1 MYIPARNAEER
12 PAVLH
17 NFMDAHPFIVLV
29 SQTDGEL
36 FATHLPVLLHRD
48 RGTHGTIEG
57 HFARANGHHRH
68 LLARPDALCMF
79 SGPNAYITPTWY
91 PSKLLHGEAV
101 PTWNY
106 VAVHAHGTVI
116 LHSDH
121 AFLSRHLEELTTR
134 FEGTRERPWKVSDA
148 PASYIAGLERAI
160 VGFEMPIV
168 RLEGK
173 WKMSQN
179 RPSADID
186 GVVRGLS
193 AAGNPAQIEVAAI
206 VDSVRPE

>member
-1 MYIPARNAEER
+1 MYIPAKNAELR

-17 NFMDAHPFIVLV
+17 DFMEAHPLVALV
-29 SQTDGEL
+29 SATEGDL
-36 FATHLPVLLHRD
+36 FATHLPIVLHRD
-48 RGTHGTIEG
+48 RGRHGTIEG

-68 LLARPDALCMF
+68 LAARPDALCMF
-79 SGPNAYITPTWY
+79 SGPGAYISPSWY
-91 PSKLLHGEAV
+91 PGKLLHGEEV

-116 LHSDH
+116 LHDDH
-121 AFLSRHLEELTTR
+121 AFLWRHLEELTTR
-134 FEGTRERPWKVSDA
+134 FEADRERPWRVSDA
-148 PASYIAGLERAI
+148 PASYITGLERAI
-160 VGFEMPIV
+160 VGFEMPIA

-179 RPSADID
+179 RSPAEID

-193 AAGNPAQIEVAAI
+193 ASENPVDNEVASI
-206 VDSVRPE
+206 VQGIRPE